1 MGLFFVCRVLFYL
14 FNSTR
19 FGTASGLDFVAG
31 MWFDAIATCLVMLP
45 LVLFE
50 LFPNQQRGKVSYQK
64 FLALLTQIVLAIG
77 LVINLA
83 DIEYFKHTSARST
96 SSVLRMLSSSN
107 DFLQQLP
114 SFFRDF
120 WFLFVFLILMLIVSN
135 WLFKRINRIKEDSL
149 STHGV
154 LQIGWFILVTVGFV
168 FTIRGGFGLRP
179 ITATKAASV
188 TSSANVQLVLNSA
201 FTVLNTIGINEVEE
215 KNDFSE
221 EKLKQLFDPVKRYDG
236 DTRLQDPNVVILI
249 LESFSA
255 EFVTALGG
263 AQSGYT
269 PFLDSLIEQS
279 LLFTHCY
286 ANSKKSMDAL
296 PAVVASIPKLMNMEY
311 LMSLYSA
318 NQIESLPKLLKTKG
332 YSSGFYHG
340 ATNGSMN
347 FDVFAELAG
356 FDRYYGR
363 SEYNNEAD
371 FDGTWGIFDAPFLR
385 QCALGFND
393 LKPPFLSTIFTI
405 SSHPPYTIPSELLN
419 RFGQSPHPQ
428 LNAYAYSDYALGQFF
443 ETAQKQDWYANT
455 LFVLVADHTPYSPHA
470 VYQQSIGNMH
480 VPLVFYDP
488 SGTLKAGRNSKIVGQ
503 VDIMPSILDL
513 IGYSDPFFAFG
524 QSVFQ
529 PTAGYSSSYVGSE
542 YLYFGAYKNKNY
554 LLKYTDETHY
564 SVFDLSD
571 SLLKTDLSTD
581 KGLSNHLQES
591 LKAQIQTH
599 NNALRTNKMR
609 VETAD

>member
-1 MGLFFVCRVLFYL
+1 MGLFFVCRVLFYV

-19 FGTASGLDFVAG
+19 FGSASGLDFVAG

-50 LFPNQQRGKVSYQK
+50 LFPNLKRGRPGYQK
-64 FLALLTQIVLAIG
+64 FLRHLTQTVLGIG
-77 LVINLA
+77 LAINLA

-96 SSVLRMLSSSN
+96 SSVLRMIGGST

-120 WFLFVFLILMLIVSN
+120 WFLFVMLILMLLVSGV
-135 WLFKRINRIKEDSL
+135 LFRRINRIKEDSL
-149 STHGV
+149 GTHGV
-154 LQIGWFILVTVGFV
+154 FQIGWFILVSVGFV

-179 ITATKAASV
+179 ITATKAATV

-215 KNDFSE
+215 KHDFSE
-221 EKLKQLFDPVKRYDG
+221 KKLKQLFNPIRHYSGHAK
-236 DTRLQDPNVVILI
+236 LKNPNVVVLI

-255 EFVTALGG
+255 EYVAALGG

-318 NQIESLPKLLKTKG
+318 NQIESLPKALKSKG

-385 QCALGFND
+385 QCALELND
-393 LKPPFLSTIFTI
+393 LKPPFFSTLFTI
-405 SSHPPYTIPSELLN
+405 SSHPPYTIPTEHLD
-419 RFGQSPHPQ
+419 RFGQSPDPQ

-443 ETAQKQDWYANT
+443 KTAQQQDWYPNT
-455 LFVLVADHTPYSPHA
+455 LFVLVADHTPSSSLQ
-470 VYQQSIGNMH
+470 VYQQSIENMH
-480 VPLVFYDP
+480 VPLVFFDP
-488 SGTLKAGRNSKIVGQ
+488 SGTLKAGRNSRIVSQ

-529 PTAGYSSSYVGSE
+529 PKAGYSSSYVGSE
-542 YLYFGAYKNKNY
+542 YLHFGAYRGNNY
-554 LLKYTDETHY
+554 LLKYTDDTNL
-564 SVFDLSD
+564 SVFGLSD
-571 SLLKTDLSTD
+571 GLLKTDLSTNTA
-581 KGLSNHLQES
+581 LSNHLQES
-591 LKAQIQTH
+591 LKAQIQVH

-609 VETAD
+609 VETLD